1 MPLEFKRDPSALI
14 FPIPRDFL
22 TLMVSLGLLIFLP
35 AFIPSLWY
43 KNITSYIL
51 LTLASILG
59 VMSVSTTKKRL
70 YWGLALAG
78 ICFLFNTLSLAP
90 DAGLLL
96 LMRTFGFILLFTYV
110 AYGVLTRITS
120 AGYIS
125 INIIYGSIAGYL
137 LMGILGGFWC
147 FFISFMYPGAFSMA
161 ETEAPTINTLTY
173 FSFISMTTVGY
184 GDIIPS
190 NGPAKAVSL
199 FIAIVGQMY
208 MTITIAILVS
218 KYVQHQ
224 SGEEED
230 ENKE

>member
-14 FPIPRDFL
+14 FPIPKDFL

-35 AFIPSLWY
+35 AFVPSLWY

-110 AYGVLTRITS
+110 VYGVLTRVTS

-147 FFISFMYPGAFSMA
+147 FFINFMYPGAFSMA

-173 FSFISMTTVGY
+173 FSFVSMTTVGY

-224 SGEEED
+224 SGEEE
-230 ENKE
+230 ENEN